1 MSPLF
6 VSSHQSPL
14 IEVSRCRLDDMTSVM
29 TRSAIENEAVTGS
42 KERMNFFIMMRGVYK
57 ISTGCGKGKEI
68 VFEVVVKKREIVRM
82 TTILAALG
90 TGILVG
96 VIFSALK
103 LPLPAPQV
111 WAGIMGI
118 VGIFLGGELWRV
130 VTEKFFS

>member
-1 MSPLF
+1 
-6 VSSHQSPL
+6 
-14 IEVSRCRLDDMTSVM
+14 
-29 TRSAIENEAVTGS
+29 
-42 KERMNFFIMMRGVYK
+42 MRGVYK